1 MSGIDNILTKLSED
15 CAGECKAIL
24 DDAEKQADS
33 IVKNAQEQARL
44 QGEKIASNA
53 ASQADEIVRLAESS
67 AQMKQKQYALS
78 RRVEVLNSVLSDA
91 LKELCS
97 MSGSE
102 YYAVMSKFAVNNALN
117 GDGLLVM
124 SDADAKN
131 APSDFIE
138 KINGSIRDR
147 GSLTLKADADFKAKG
162 IVLVYG
168 DVEINLTFEAIL
180 SADEDIYKDTARK
193 ILFG

>member
-1 MSGIDNILTKLSED
+1 MSGIDNILAKLSED
-15 CAGECKAIL
+15 CAGECKAVI

-33 IVKNAQEQARL
+33 VINRAKEQARL
-44 QGEKIASNA
+44 QSEKIASNA
-53 ASQADEIVRLAESS
+53 ASQADEIMRLAESS
-67 AQMKQKQYALS
+67 VRMKQKQYALS
-78 RRVEVLNSVLSDA
+78 QRVEVLNSVLRDA
-91 LKELCS
+91 LNELCD
-97 MSGSE
+97 MSGDE
-102 YYAVMSKFAVNNALN
+102 YYSVMEKFAVKNALK

-124 SDADAKN
+124 NDSDAKDA
-131 APSDFIE
+131 PPDFIE
-138 KINGSIRDR
+138 KINSAIKDF
-147 GSLTLKADADFKAKG
+147 GSLTMKPDADFKAKG